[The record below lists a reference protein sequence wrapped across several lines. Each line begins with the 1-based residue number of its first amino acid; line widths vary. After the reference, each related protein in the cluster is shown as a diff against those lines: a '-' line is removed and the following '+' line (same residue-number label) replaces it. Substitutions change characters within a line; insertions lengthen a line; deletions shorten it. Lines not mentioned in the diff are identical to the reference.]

1 MKKYKSTLFYLITV
15 GGFSSLIYL
24 IIRLGELNLQ
34 KSSVSEHALSPSG
47 TPWSHFVGA
56 LSDNTSEP
64 LSVFL
69 FQMIVI
75 LIMLKICGWICKKI
89 GQPAVIGEIL
99 AGIVLGPSLLGH
111 FFPGTFQALFPT
123 YSLGIIQMLSQI
135 GLILFMFV
143 VGMELNLKS
152 VLNRAGDALL
162 ISHASIIF
170 PFSCGVALAYLLY
183 PMYETHDIGFLSF
196 SLFIGITMSITAF
209 PVLARIVQERG
220 IHKTHV
226 GTIVITCAAVDD
238 ITAWCIL
245 AAVIAIVKAGS
256 VASSLYVILM
266 AVAYVVIMLKVIRPF
281 LSRIADLQSEKGK
294 LSMSMIGLFLIVL
307 FLSSYA
313 TEIIG
318 IHALFGA
325 FMMGVIMP
333 SSPKFR
339 GMFINRMEDIV
350 LVLFLPLFFVF
361 TGLRTQI
368 GLLNEWSMWGVCLLI
383 TVVATVGKLI
393 GSSLSARFVNLSWK
407 DSLVI
412 GTLMN
417 TRGLMQL
424 VVLNIGYDLGVLS
437 PQIFAMMVIM
447 AIATT
452 FFASPMLDL
461 IDRIFKKDK
470 ERSLAEENMKYR
482 VLCFFENESIGNSL
496 IRLANIFVRRQ
507 QRQSEVTMLF
517 LTSDNNMNMNH
528 VDEEGQ
534 EMFSKIKQE
543 AEKISQPFHSLFA
556 LTSEESSKIVKTAND
571 GRYDFLLLEVTS
583 SMFDGNLLGNILNLS
598 TQIFRLPHKAL
609 LQLFHR
615 KDKISSL
622 SMPNEER
629 LLRIISKSD
638 VPVGI
643 FLDKGFINAR
653 NVFVLIMDED
663 DIFLGDYLLRLVY
676 NTYARITLL
685 DKVGIMDNSIEFNRY
700 AREIK
705 AINPYLFTT
714 WMPEMSVTDT
724 FLIKQDLLIISLK
737 SWNRL
742 QNSDFEWK
750 TNLPST
756 LVITE

>member
-34 KSSVSEHALSPSG
+34 KSSVSDHAFSSSG
-47 TPWSHFVGA
+47 TPWSHFVRA

-69 FQMIVI
+69 LQMIVI

-111 FFPGTFQALFPT
+111 FFPGTFQVLFPT

-170 PFSCGVALAYLLY
+170 PFTCGVALAYLLY

-256 VASSLYVILM
+256 VTSSLYVILM

-724 FLIKQDLLIISLK
+724 FLMKQDLLIISLK

>member
-256 VASSLYVILM
+256 VASSFYVILM

-294 LSMSMIGLFLIVL
+294 LSMSMISLFLIVL

-517 LTSDNNMNMNH
+517 LTSDNNMDMNH

>member
-294 LSMSMIGLFLIVL
+294 LSMSMISLFLIVL

-517 LTSDNNMNMNH
+517 LTSDNNMDMNH

>member
-256 VASSLYVILM
+256 VASSFYVILM

-294 LSMSMIGLFLIVL
+294 LSMSMISLFLIVL

-638 VPVGI
+638 VPIGI

>member
-256 VASSLYVILM
+256 VASSFYVILM

-294 LSMSMIGLFLIVL
+294 LSMSMISLFLIVL